1 MLRKYCIFFLIISA
15 FVSCTRYKD
24 IAYMRNLDPARSD
37 SLYKSKQGNYKIQ
50 PADILYIKISCL
62 DENIDK
68 VINQNTQMMSQMS
81 MGGAGYYVIGYTVEK
96 DGTINLPVLGKISVS
111 GFTIPEALNAIQ
123 KMADKYMTNAT
134 VELRLVSFK
143 ISILGQ
149 VNRPGQLTVY
159 NDKANI
165 FEVIALAGDL
175 TYYGNRHSVLLMRS
189 LPEGTKTYWVDLTDK
204 NILTSEYFYIQPN
217 DIIYVAPL
225 KSTGFRLSIQD
236 YSLLISTLTVT
247 FSAIFLIKNSFK

>member
-1 MLRKYCIFFLIISA
+1 MLRKYCIFLLIISA

-24 IAYMRNLDPARSD
+24 IAYMRNLDPASAD
-37 SLYKSKQGNYKIQ
+37 SLYKSKQGIYKIQ

-68 VINQNTQMMSQMS
+68 VFNQNTQSSQMT
-81 MGGAGYYVIGYTVEK
+81 MGGAGYYVMGYNVEK
-96 DGTINLPVLGKISVS
+96 DGTINLPVLGKIIVS
-111 GFTIPEALNAIQ
+111 GFTVPEALAAIQ

-165 FEVIALAGDL
+165 FEVLSLAGDL

-189 LPEGTKTYWVDLTDK
+189 LPEGTKTYWLDLTDK
-204 NILTSEYFYIQPN
+204 SILTSEYFYIQPN

-225 KSTGFRLSIQD
+225 KTTGFRLSIQD